1 MAQVKLEIGGRS
13 FVVSCQDGEEEHIGK
28 LGAMVDAKA
37 RATGDPAR
45 LTESR
50 MLLFTS
56 LFLADELHSAKTVK
70 GNEPTQHPPIPA
82 PGSSGGSSGGSST
95 SKAEQA
101 KAAENERTLVALE
114 KLADR
119 VEAFA
124 NSLEQDSNN
133 P

>member
-13 FVVSCQDGEEEHIGK
+13 FMVTCQDGEEEHLGK

-37 RATGDPAR
+37 GEAGDPAG

-56 LFLADELHSAKTVK
+56 LLLADELHATKNADR
-70 GNEPTQHPPIPA
+70 NEPAPQPAIPPAGKPQK
-82 PGSSGGSSGGSST
+82 T
-95 SKAEQA
+95 NDAED
-101 KAAENERTLVALE
+101 ERVLLALE

-119 VEAFA
+119 AEAFA
-124 NSLEQDSNN
+124 NSLEQTANV

>member
-13 FVVSCQDGEEEHIGK
+13 FMVTCQDGEEEHLGK

-37 RATGDPAR
+37 GEAGDPAG

-56 LFLADELHSAKTVK
+56 LLLADELHGTKSAQS
-70 GNEPTQHPPIPA
+70 NSPTPQAAIPPASNATKIND
-82 PGSSGGSSGGSST
+82 
-95 SKAEQA
+95 AED
-101 KAAENERTLVALE
+101 ERMLLALE

-119 VEAFA
+119 AEAFA
-124 NSLEQDSNN
+124 NSLEQTSKN

>member
-1 MAQVKLEIGGRS
+1 MAQVKLEIGGRT
-13 FVVSCQDGEEEHIGK
+13 FMVTCQDGEEDHLGK

-37 RATGDPAR
+37 GEAGDPAG

-56 LFLADELHSAKTVK
+56 LLLADELHSAKTATA
-70 GNEPTQHPPIPA
+70 NIPTPQPAIPP
-82 PGSSGGSSGGSST
+82 T
-95 SKAEQA
+95 A
-101 KAAENERTLVALE
+101 KAQKTKDAEDERVLIALE

-119 VEAFA
+119 AEAFA
-124 NSLEQDSNN
+124 NGLEQDSNR

>member
-13 FVVSCQDGEEEHIGK
+13 FMVTCQDGEEDHLVK
-28 LGAMVDAKA
+28 LGAMVNAKA
-37 RATGDPAR
+37 GEAGDPAG

-56 LFLADELHSAKTVK
+56 LLLADELHGTKTATA
-70 GNEPTQHPPIPA
+70 NTPA
-82 PGSSGGSSGGSST
+82 PQPAIPST
-95 SKAEQA
+95 A
-101 KAAENERTLVALE
+101 KAQKTNDAENERVLVALE

-119 VEAFA
+119 AEAFA
-124 NSLEQDSNN
+124 NSLEQSGNH

>member
-13 FVVSCQDGEEEHIGK
+13 FMVTCQDGEEEHLGK

-37 RATGDPAR
+37 GEAGDPAG

-56 LFLADELHSAKTVK
+56 LLLADELHGAKREQ
-70 GNEPTQHPPIPA
+70 GNSPTPQAAIPPTNNA
-82 PGSSGGSSGGSST
+82 PKT
-95 SKAEQA
+95 SDAED
-101 KAAENERTLVALE
+101 ERVLQALE

-119 VEAFA
+119 AEAFA
-124 NSLEQDSNN
+124 NSLEQTSNN

>member
-13 FVVSCQDGEEEHIGK
+13 FMVTCQDGEEEHLGK

-37 RATGDPAR
+37 GEAGDPAG

-56 LFLADELHSAKTVK
+56 LLLADELHGTKNMER
-70 GNEPTQHPPIPA
+70 NEPAPQPAIPPTAKPKK
-82 PGSSGGSSGGSST
+82 T
-95 SKAEQA
+95 NDAED
-101 KAAENERTLVALE
+101 ERVLLALE

-119 VEAFA
+119 TEAFA
-124 NSLEQDSNN
+124 NSLEQSSNN

>member
-13 FVVSCQDGEEEHIGK
+13 FVVSCQNGEEEHIGK

-82 PGSSGGSSGGSST
+82 PGSSGGSSA
-95 SKAEQA
+95 SKPEQA

-124 NSLEQDSNN
+124 NSLEQDSNV